1 MIRWFGAETQE
12 EAYYRAMKFE
22 EAGDITAALRA
33 FEEAAALPGEYTEEI
48 QGIIR
53 EYKSALGLADD
64 DSSSAANKA
73 NPWEFHV
80 AGELGLYGMH
90 YKETGLDTAEKGGD
104 LFINVNPYFD
114 YVSGIWS
121 HTFAASVQGD
131 YFLNND
137 EMSVLDTNDWNLV
150 LGLEYT
156 LMGRG
161 MLLDLG
167 YDFNIEGDQLYSDF
181 YLWFEKDLYKFE
193 KQRVGAVAWAYYQTS
208 GPMSFAAY
216 ASWHRTVSEGL
227 NGTVYV
233 GAKFEADS
241 AFDYKSFM
249 ESYAEY
255 KQAASTYN
263 DYWQYLSD
271 HGAEMGDA
279 EYEAYVSNS
288 PVEPSVESVV
298 YRQTMGK
305 WFGPVFRSRI
315 SYKFK
320 NRISV
325 EAKMNLFYGFAVGGP
340 DEDFKKIKK
349 FNGTWGGSVSWK
361 YKMMSFYLG
370 LERNYKHMNLP
381 NFYKGFYRESTVL
394 TQLKLGVKWD
404 I

>member
-1 MIRWFGAETQE
+1 MIRWFGFMMLALVALLYAETQE
-12 EAYYRAMKFE
+12 DAYYRAMKFE
-22 EAGDITAALRA
+22 EAGDITAALQA

-64 DSSSAANKA
+64 DSSGAANKA

-161 MLLDLG
+161 MLLDAG
-167 YDFNIEGDQLYSDF
+167 YDFNIEGDKLYSDF
-181 YLWFEKDLYKFE
+181 YLWLEKDLYKFE

-233 GAKFEADS
+233 GAKFEADC

-288 PVEPSVESVV
+288 PVEPRFSVLE
-298 YRQTMGK
+298 
-305 WFGPVFRSRI
+305 FRI
-315 SYKFK
+315 SL
-320 NRISV
+320 R
-325 EAKMNLFYGFAVGGP
+325 
-340 DEDFKKIKK
+340 
-349 FNGTWGGSVSWK
+349 
-361 YKMMSFYLG
+361 
-370 LERNYKHMNLP
+370 
-381 NFYKGFYRESTVL
+381 TVFP
-394 TQLKLGVKWD
+394 LKRK
-404 I
+404 